1 MDGRDRKRVPGA
13 VDDRPGQDRD
23 ADPGAGRGH
32 DRSPAGW
39 FDLPSAGQVTS
50 SENGAAGTAGESEA
64 ESETE
69 NGAAREADTREHP
82 ADA

>member
-1 MDGRDRKRVPGA
+1 M
-13 VDDRPGQDRD
+13 
-23 ADPGAGRGH
+23 
-32 DRSPAGW
+32 
-39 FDLPSAGQVTS
+39 TS